1 MIRIFSKAK
10 VQTELQDDRSRC
22 RIQEVDTRHNSTCSK
37 PANAFK
43 TVNEI
48 LRTRVKN
55 LNRYTTD
62 ENKSNILKRILFKLK
77 NIVRQNR
84 LVIFSY

>member
-62 ENKSNILKRILFKLK
+62 DKSFFKRFEY
-77 NIVRQNR
+77 
-84 LVIFSY
+84 F

>member
-1 MIRIFSKAK
+1 MIGIFSNAK
-10 VQTELQDDRSRC
+10 VQTELQNDRSRC

-55 LNRYTTD
+55 LKICPFING
-62 ENKSNILKRILFKLK
+62 KKLY
-77 NIVRQNR
+77 
-84 LVIFSY
+84 LE